1 MIYLWAFI
9 ICGVICAL
17 GQIIYEYTKLSAG
30 HITSLFVS
38 LGCFLEFF
46 GIYDY
51 LLEIGGMG
59 ASLPITN
66 FGHSLMHAALEG
78 LKEDGFLG
86 IAKNMIS
93 TTSGGI
99 VTAVFLSFFIAVFFR
114 SKD

>member
-1 MIYLWAFI
+1 MIYLYGFL
-9 ICGVICAL
+9 ICGTICAL
-17 GQIIYEYTKLSAG
+17 GQILYEYTKMSAG

-51 LLEIGGMG
+51 LLKIGGMG

-78 LKEDGFLG
+78 LNNEGFLG
-86 IAKNMIS
+86 IGKNMLES
-93 TTSGGI
+93 TSAGT
-99 VTAVFLSFFIAVFFR
+99 VTAVFLSFLVAIIFR
-114 SKD
+114 SRE

>member
-1 MIYLWAFI
+1 MIYLYGFL
-9 ICGVICAL
+9 ICGTICAL
-17 GQIIYEYTKLSAG
+17 GQILYEYTKMSAG

-51 LLEIGGMG
+51 LLKIGGMG

-78 LKEDGFLG
+78 LNNKRTVVLRH
-86 IAKNMIS
+86 S
-93 TTSGGI
+93 C
-99 VTAVFLSFFIAVFFR
+99 FFIFF
-114 SKD
+114 SSNYI

>member
-1 MIYLWAFI
+1 MTYFWAFI
-9 ICGVICAL
+9 ICGTICAL

-46 GIYDY
+46 GVYDY
-51 LLEIGGMG
+51 LLKIGGVG

-78 LKEDGFLG
+78 MKNEGLLG
-86 IAKNMIS
+86 IAKNMLS
-93 TTSGGI
+93 TTSAGI
-99 VTAVFLSFFIAVFFR
+99 VTAVTLSFFIAIIFK
-114 SKD
+114 SKE

>member
-1 MIYLWAFI
+1 MVYIYAFL
-9 ICGVICAL
+9 ICGTICAL
-17 GQIIYEYTKLSAG
+17 GQILYEYTKMSAG

-38 LGCFLEFF
+38 LGAILEFF

-51 LLEIGGMG
+51 LLEKGGMG

-78 LKEDGFLG
+78 LKNDGILG
-86 IAKNMIS
+86 IGKNMLTS
-93 TTSGGI
+93 TSGGI
-99 VTAVFLSFFIAVFFR
+99 TLAILLSFFCALVFK